1 MRVLCLGG
9 SYTGMYLA
17 RNFPEAQVTFL
28 ARDPERLVADRF
40 RVIDPDSTPGDEPV
54 DLVLDTVPTVK
65 VDGEIKLPYKSVL
78 EPLMTLSDR
87 PVYLHLSTTSVYPS
101 DFTAERE
108 GDLPTQDESTPV
120 GPDSDR
126 PKDRLVLEQ
135 VVTATYAEARIL
147 RSGGIYGPGRC
158 VATRFRDGD
167 FARAGAGNRM
177 VTRIHVHDL
186 CRLILAFGEPDVGLP
201 VSTVN
206 AVDERSSSNRDM
218 FAFLEELLGISVPGD
233 WRTASP
239 QGRSV
244 VSRYAAG
251 LLGGTYRFPTYK
263 EGFADCLG
271 I

>member
-1 MRVLCLGG
+1 LRVLCLGG

-28 ARDPERLVADRF
+28 ARDPERLVADGLA
-40 RVIDPDSTPGDEPV
+40 VMDPESTPGDEPV

-65 VDGEIKLPYKSVL
+65 HDGKLILPYQTVL
-78 EPLMTLSDR
+78 EPLMTGPNW
-87 PVYLHLSTTSVYPS
+87 PVFLHISTTSVYSS

-108 GDLPTQDESTPV
+108 DDLPTQDERTPA

-126 PKDRLVLEQ
+126 AKDRLLLEQ
-135 VVTATYAEARIL
+135 LVTATYAEARIL

-186 CRLILAFGEPDVGLP
+186 CRLILAFGKADVGLP

-206 AVDERSSSNRDM
+206 AVDERSSSNRDT
-218 FAFLEELLGISVPGD
+218 FGHLEGLLGITVPGD
-233 WRTASP
+233 WRTAAP

-244 VSRYAAG
+244 VSQYAAG
-251 LLGGTYRFPTYK
+251 LLGGEYRFPTFK

>member
-1 MRVLCLGG
+1 MKILCLGG

-28 ARDPERLVADRF
+28 ARDPERLVPDGF
-40 RVIDPDSTPGDEPV
+40 RVVPQGSSVGDEPV

-65 VDGEIKLPYKSVL
+65 LDGKIHLPYQTAL
-78 EPLMTLSDR
+78 EPLMSGPDR
-87 PVYLHLSTTSVYPS
+87 PVFLHISTTSVYPS
-101 DFTAERE
+101 DFTADRE
-108 GDLPTQDESTPV
+108 DDLPTQDEGTEA

-126 PKDRLVLEQ
+126 AKDRLLLERAI
-135 VVTATYAEARIL
+135 TSTYADARIL

-167 FARAGAGNRM
+167 FARTGAGNRM

-186 CRLILAFGEPDVGLP
+186 CRLILAFGKPDVGIEAGI
-201 VSTVN
+201 VN
-206 AVDERSSSNRDM
+206 AVDERSSSNRDT
-218 FAFLEELLGISVPGD
+218 FAYCEDVLGVTVPGD
-233 WRTASP
+233 WRTAAP

-244 VSRYAAG
+244 VSRYASS
-251 LLGGTYRFPTYK
+251 LLGGEYRFPTFK